1 MKFLARL
8 DRISNKVEKA
18 FLAGAIIVASLLLFV
33 NVVLRYVFLLP
44 IYWAE
49 EFVRYLMVWLIFIG
63 ASQVTQWGGHVA
75 VDIVPRLLSKRGN
88 AVLAFAVNVV
98 CILFCVLLAYL
109 SIKQMMRVKGA
120 GQISPALE
128 IPMWIAYLS
137 IPAGTILM
145 FIRFVQQ
152 LYARIQGKSLEIRE
166 VLD

>member
-1 MKFLARL
+1 MHFLDWL
-8 DRISNKVEKA
+8 NQISNKLEKA
-18 FLAGAIIVASLLLFV
+18 FLAGAIIISSLLLFV
-33 NVVLRYVFLLP
+33 NVVMRYVFLLP

-75 VDIVPRLLSKRGN
+75 VDIVPRVLSKRGN
-88 AVLAFAVNVV
+88 AILALAVNLICV
-98 CILFCVLLAYL
+98 LFCIVLAYL
-109 SIKQMMRVKGA
+109 SLKQMLRVKGA

-145 FIRFVQQ
+145 LIRFVQQ
-152 LYARIQGKSLEIRE
+152 LWTRIQGKSLEIRE
-166 VLD
+166 ALD

>member
-1 MKFLARL
+1 MNFLDQLDQVSNRL
-8 DRISNKVEKA
+8 EKA
-18 FLAGAIIVASLLLFV
+18 FLAGAIIISSLLLFV
-33 NVVLRYVFLLP
+33 NVVMRYVFLLP

-63 ASQVTQWGGHVA
+63 ASQVTRWGGHVA
-75 VDIVPRLLSKRGN
+75 VDIVPRVLSKRGN
-88 AVLAFAVNVV
+88 IILAFAVNLI
-98 CILFCVLLAYL
+98 CIFFCIVLAYL
-109 SIKQMMRVKGA
+109 SLKQMLRVKGA

-145 FIRFVQQ
+145 LIRFLQQ
-152 LYARIQGKSLEIRE
+152 FWARIQGKSLEIRE